1 MSLSS
6 RDSLGHRCKSDKVT
20 DPGNKFYSA
29 FKELEENLVFKFAW
43 SAKCSQPL
51 KPERDTDRLSR
62 DLVRLLRWNLPK
74 LGIAYSR
81 YDGSVRIA
89 GAARYFHV
97 PEGKIIDATTS
108 STKVRIV
115 IFQRLSL
122 DINKVRIGAC
132 SGHGFCVYAPPGHC
146 LVEKTIGHCH
156 IAPLMHET
164 AHADLIIE
172 SNFLSAMDREGGVNF
187 NPRISGGYR
196 PRAEF
201 EAIISETE
209 LAKAI
214 KNGIQFFENRFSG
227 LVYGVGAWNQGKG
240 WWDGKIPRE
249 YVKMCTRK

>member
-1 MSLSS
+1 MDATTSS
-6 RDSLGHRCKSDKVT
+6 TPGKKKARKRVGRHLKQNRRVEQRAAANEGKRELEEGACPESDKVT

-51 KPERDTDRLSR
+51 KPERDTYRLSR

-122 DINKVRIGAC
+122 EV
-132 SGHGFCVYAPPGHC
+132 
-146 LVEKTIGHCH
+146 
-156 IAPLMHET
+156 
-164 AHADLIIE
+164 
-172 SNFLSAMDREGGVNF
+172 
-187 NPRISGGYR
+187 
-196 PRAEF
+196 
-201 EAIISETE
+201 
-209 LAKAI
+209 
-214 KNGIQFFENRFSG
+214 KN
-227 LVYGVGAWNQGKG
+227 
-240 WWDGKIPRE
+240 
-249 YVKMCTRK
+249 